1 MSGTTDR
8 VLDELNDWQNRPL
21 KKVYAFVIVDCMY
34 VTIRRDY
41 EVKETAVYTIL
52 GYDLQGK
59 KDILG
64 LRLNETESKNVW
76 MQIFDEIKS
85 VAWKKYLYI
94 YGRSKRAYRR
104 CKIHISERN
113 RSTLYRTFNTQF
125 R

>member
-1 MSGTTDR
+1 MSDTTDR
-8 VLDELNDWQNRPL
+8 VLDELNEWQNRPL

-41 EVKETAVYTIL
+41 EKETAVYTIL

-76 MQIFDEIKS
+76 MQIFDEIKKRG
-85 VAWKKYLYI
+85 VEEIFLYLWT
-94 YGRSKRAYRR
+94 
-104 CKIHISERN
+104 E
-113 RSTLYRTFNTQF
+113 
-125 R
+125 